1 LNQARNDY
9 YGNNYT
15 PHMFTG
21 GDDSGS
27 GPTTWRSHAL
37 AMIGEETPVT
47 IELSGGIDVYEVD
60 VSVLVSSEADLSSAN
75 TVLIVAATIDSVY
88 YAGPNGLLHHHGVII
103 EYLTATNTGDAIT
116 LDGTNNVQMN
126 YEWTMDSNWPNNS
139 TVTWNISDLNIVAFV
154 QNYSSKEIY
163 QAEAG
168 RVNEMNNDTDEDG
181 VVNSDDNCPDTYNP
195 DQADIDSDGA
205 GDACDACDNVNVYV
219 MGNVNGDVEDA
230 APLIDVIDVLYLID
244 LILDDNYP
252 GCTGEVAD
260 YTGDGNINFMD
271 AIFLVQDILDQS
283 ALTTSGYDGGDG
295 RLELGREGENTLITF
310 SNDQQIS
317 GFQIDLDVDVNATMD
332 QLVIPDGWVVKTH
345 QNNDRLRIVGIDM
358 TGQNSQSE
366 IKLTIPCNV
375 SSITAINACC
385 PTGQQINFSEK
396 STPDRI
402 EIPRNVSL
410 GQLYPN
416 PFNPEISI
424 PLTLPNEM
432 PTQIMVFDVQGRL
445 VETLLN
451 NDHMTAGHHILKWNA
466 ESFASG
472 IYFIRIQT
480 PIGSDVRKA
489 YLIK

>member
-1 LNQARNDY
+1 VNRDWKPAEDLTISTSGETQ
-9 YGNNYT
+9 T
-15 PHMFTG
+15 FTG
-21 GDDSGS
+21 SFVLADS
-27 GPTTWRSHAL
+27 WVQENL
-37 AMIGEETPVT
+37 K
-47 IELSGGIDVYEVD
+47 
-60 VSVLVSSEADLSSAN
+60 
-75 TVLIVAATIDSVY
+75 
-88 YAGPNGLLHHHGVII
+88 VI
-103 EYLTATNTGDAIT
+103 AI
-116 LDGTNNVQMN
+116 
-126 YEWTMDSNWPNNS
+126 
-139 TVTWNISDLNIVAFV
+139 V
-154 QNYSSKEIY
+154 QNYSSKEIF
-163 QAEAG
+163 QARA
-168 RVNEMNNDTDEDG
+168 VLINEMNDDTDEDG
-181 VVNSDDNCPDTYNP
+181 VVNCDDNCRDTYNP
-195 DQADIDSDGA
+195 DQVDIDSDGA

-219 MGNVNGDVEDA
+219 MGNVTGDADDNGPILDVM
-230 APLIDVIDVLYLID
+230 DVLYLLD
-244 LILDDNYP
+244 LILGDEYP
-252 GCTGEVAD
+252 GCTGEVANYFD
-260 YTGDGNINFMD
+260 DENLNYMD
-271 AIFLVQDILDQS
+271 ALYLAHDIMNPGNLTSRGFYGGNGHYGLDR
-283 ALTTSGYDGGDG
+283 A
-295 RLELGREGENTLITF
+295 EEKTLITF
-310 SNDQQIS
+310 FNDQQIS

-345 QNNDRLRIVGIDM
+345 QNNERLRIVGIDI

-375 SSITAINACC
+375 SSITAINASS

-432 PTQIMVFDVQGRL
+432 PTQIMVFDVQGSL

-480 PIGSDVRKA
+480 PISSDVRKA

>member
-1 LNQARNDY
+1 
-9 YGNNYT
+9 
-15 PHMFTG
+15 MFTG

-345 QNNDRLRIVGIDM
+345 QNNERLRIVGIDM

>member
-1 LNQARNDY
+1 
-9 YGNNYT
+9 
-15 PHMFTG
+15 MFTG

-283 ALTTSGYDGGDG
+283 ALTTSGYDGGEG

-416 PFNPEISI
+416 PFNPEVSI
-424 PLTLPNEM
+424 PFTLPSEM
-432 PTQIMVFDVQGRL
+432 HTKVVIYDVQGRQ

-451 NDHMTAGHHILKWNA
+451 EYHMTAGSHSLKWNA
-466 ESFASG
+466 ATFASG

>member
-1 LNQARNDY
+1 
-9 YGNNYT
+9 
-15 PHMFTG
+15 MFTG

-27 GPTTWRSHAL
+27 SSSTWRSHAL
-37 AMIGEETPVT
+37 NMIGENTPVT
-47 IELSGGIDVYEVD
+47 IELSGGIDGYEVD
-60 VSVLVSSEADLSSAN
+60 VSVLVSSESDLSSAN
-75 TVLIVAATIDSVY
+75 TVLIVAATMDSVY

-345 QNNDRLRIVGIDM
+345 QNNERLRIVGIDM
-358 TGQNSQSE
+358 TGQNSQTV

-385 PTGQQINFSEK
+385 PMGQQINFSEK

>member
-1 LNQARNDY
+1 
-9 YGNNYT
+9 
-15 PHMFTG
+15 MFTG

-37 AMIGEETPVT
+37 AMIGAETPVT

-219 MGNVNGDVEDA
+219 MGNVTGDADDNGPILDVM
-230 APLIDVIDVLYLID
+230 DVLYLLD
-244 LILDDNYP
+244 LILGDEYP
-252 GCTGEVAD
+252 GCTGEVANYFD
-260 YTGDGNINFMD
+260 DENLNYMD
-271 AIFLVQDILDQS
+271 ALYLAHDIMNPGNLTSRGFYGGNGHYGLDR
-283 ALTTSGYDGGDG
+283 A
-295 RLELGREGENTLITF
+295 EEKTLITF
-310 SNDQQIS
+310 FNDQQIS

-480 PIGSDVRKA
+480 PISSDVRKA

>member
-1 LNQARNDY
+1 
-9 YGNNYT
+9 
-15 PHMFTG
+15 MFTG

-219 MGNVNGDVEDA
+219 MGNVTGDADDNGPILDVM
-230 APLIDVIDVLYLID
+230 DVLYLID

-252 GCTGEVAD
+252 GCSGEVAD

-271 AIFLVQDILDQS
+271 AIFLIQDILDQS
-283 ALTTSGYDGGDG
+283 PLTTSGYDGGVG

-345 QNNDRLRIVGIDM
+345 QNNERLRIVGIDM
-358 TGQNSQSE
+358 TGQNSQNE

-375 SSITAINACC
+375 SSITAINACS
-385 PTGQQINFSEK
+385 PMGQQINFSEK

>member
-1 LNQARNDY
+1 
-9 YGNNYT
+9 
-15 PHMFTG
+15 
-21 GDDSGS
+21 
-27 GPTTWRSHAL
+27 
-37 AMIGEETPVT
+37 V
-47 IELSGGIDVYEVD
+47 GGIPHTQWNGVQNTVGGYPNGNWQPMYTTFLPIYNGMVGADTPYSIEINGMVNIGSVD
-60 VSVLVSSEADLSSAN
+60 YDIIVSMDADQSSAN
-75 TVLIVAATIDSVY
+75 QRVYIFLVEDNIYSYWGSIGQYHDARNVNRDWKPAEDLTISTSGETQTFTGSFDLADSWIQENVK
-88 YAGPNGLLHHHGVII
+88 VI
-103 EYLTATNTGDAIT
+103 AI
-116 LDGTNNVQMN
+116 
-126 YEWTMDSNWPNNS
+126 
-139 TVTWNISDLNIVAFV
+139 V
-154 QNYSSKEIY
+154 QNSSSKEIF
-163 QAEAG
+163 QVSA
-168 RVNEMNNDTDEDG
+168 VLINEMNNDIDEDG
-181 VVNSDDNCPDTYNP
+181 VFNSDDNCPDTYNP

-271 AIFLVQDILDQS
+271 AIFLIQDILDQS
-283 ALTTSGYDGGDG
+283 ALTTSGYDGGEG

-375 SSITAINACC
+375 SSITAINASS

>member
-1 LNQARNDY
+1 MNQARNDY

-252 GCTGEVAD
+252 GCSGEVAD

-271 AIFLVQDILDQS
+271 
-283 ALTTSGYDGGDG
+283 
-295 RLELGREGENTLITF
+295 
-310 SNDQQIS
+310 
-317 GFQIDLDVDVNATMD
+317 
-332 QLVIPDGWVVKTH
+332 
-345 QNNDRLRIVGIDM
+345 
-358 TGQNSQSE
+358 
-366 IKLTIPCNV
+366 
-375 SSITAINACC
+375 
-385 PTGQQINFSEK
+385 
-396 STPDRI
+396 
-402 EIPRNVSL
+402 
-410 GQLYPN
+410 
-416 PFNPEISI
+416 
-424 PLTLPNEM
+424 
-432 PTQIMVFDVQGRL
+432 
-445 VETLLN
+445 
-451 NDHMTAGHHILKWNA
+451 
-466 ESFASG
+466 
-472 IYFIRIQT
+472 
-480 PIGSDVRKA
+480 
-489 YLIK
+489 

>member
-1 LNQARNDY
+1 
-9 YGNNYT
+9 
-15 PHMFTG
+15 MFTG

-252 GCTGEVAD
+252 GCSGEVAD

-271 AIFLVQDILDQS
+271 AIFLIQDILDQS
-283 ALTTSGYDGGDG
+283 PLTTSGYDGGVG

-345 QNNDRLRIVGIDM
+345 QNNERLRIVGIDM
-358 TGQNSQSE
+358 TGQNSQNE

-375 SSITAINACC
+375 SSITAINACS
-385 PTGQQINFSEK
+385 PMGQQINFSEK

>member
-168 RVNEMNNDTDEDG
+168 RVNEMNNDIDEDG

-195 DQADIDSDGA
+195 DQADVDSDGA

-219 MGNVNGDVEDA
+219 MGNVTGDADDNGPILDVM
-230 APLIDVIDVLYLID
+230 DVLYLID

-252 GCTGEVAD
+252 GCSGEVAD

-271 AIFLVQDILDQS
+271 AIFLIQDILDQS
-283 ALTTSGYDGGDG
+283 PLTTSGYDGGVG

-345 QNNDRLRIVGIDM
+345 QNNERLRIVGIDM
-358 TGQNSQSE
+358 TGQNSQNE

-375 SSITAINACC
+375 SSITAINACS
-385 PTGQQINFSEK
+385 PMGQQINFSEK

>member
-1 LNQARNDY
+1 M
-9 YGNNYT
+9 GN
-15 PHMFTG
+15 
-21 GDDSGS
+21 
-27 GPTTWRSHAL
+27 
-37 AMIGEETPVT
+37 V
-47 IELSGGIDVYEVD
+47 
-60 VSVLVSSEADLSSAN
+60 
-75 TVLIVAATIDSVY
+75 
-88 YAGPNGLLHHHGVII
+88 
-103 EYLTATNTGDAIT
+103 TGDA
-116 LDGTNNVQMN
+116 
-126 YEWTMDSNWPNNS
+126 
-139 TVTWNISDLNIVAFV
+139 
-154 QNYSSKEIY
+154 
-163 QAEAG
+163 
-168 RVNEMNNDTDEDG
+168 
-181 VVNSDDNCPDTYNP
+181 DDNGPILD
-195 DQADIDSDGA
+195 
-205 GDACDACDNVNVYV
+205 V
-219 MGNVNGDVEDA
+219 M
-230 APLIDVIDVLYLID
+230 DVLYLLD
-244 LILDDNYP
+244 LILADEYP

-260 YTGDGNINFMD
+260 YFDDENLNFMD
-271 AIFLVQDILDQS
+271 ALFLAHDIMNPGNLTSRGFYGGNGHYGLDR
-283 ALTTSGYDGGDG
+283 A
-295 RLELGREGENTLITF
+295 EEKTLITF
-310 SNDQQIS
+310 FNDQQIS

-345 QNNDRLRIVGIDM
+345 QNNERLRIVGIDI

-375 SSITAINACC
+375 SSITAINASS

-432 PTQIMVFDVQGRL
+432 PTQIMVFDVQGSL

-480 PIGSDVRKA
+480 PISSDVRKA

>member
-1 LNQARNDY
+1 
-9 YGNNYT
+9 
-15 PHMFTG
+15 MFTG

-416 PFNPEISI
+416 PFNPEVSI
-424 PLTLPNEM
+424 PFTLPSEM
-432 PTQIMVFDVQGRL
+432 HTKVVIYDVQGRQ

-451 NDHMTAGHHILKWNA
+451 EYHMTAGSHSLKWNA
-466 ESFASG
+466 ATFASG

>member
-1 LNQARNDY
+1 YSYWGSIGQYHDARNVNRDWKPAEDLTISTS
-9 YGNNYT
+9 GET
-15 PHMFTG
+15 QTFTG
-21 GDDSGS
+21 SFVLADS
-27 GPTTWRSHAL
+27 WVQENL
-37 AMIGEETPVT
+37 K
-47 IELSGGIDVYEVD
+47 
-60 VSVLVSSEADLSSAN
+60 
-75 TVLIVAATIDSVY
+75 
-88 YAGPNGLLHHHGVII
+88 VI
-103 EYLTATNTGDAIT
+103 AI
-116 LDGTNNVQMN
+116 
-126 YEWTMDSNWPNNS
+126 
-139 TVTWNISDLNIVAFV
+139 V
-154 QNYSSKEIY
+154 QNYSSKEIF
-163 QAEAG
+163 QARA
-168 RVNEMNNDTDEDG
+168 VLINEMNDDTDEDG
-181 VVNSDDNCPDTYNP
+181 VVNCDDNCRDTYNP
-195 DQADIDSDGA
+195 DQVDIDSDGA

-219 MGNVNGDVEDA
+219 MGNVTGDADDNGPILDVM
-230 APLIDVIDVLYLID
+230 DVLYLLD
-244 LILDDNYP
+244 LILGDEYP
-252 GCTGEVAD
+252 GCTGEVANYFD
-260 YTGDGNINFMD
+260 DENLNYMD
-271 AIFLVQDILDQS
+271 ALYLAHDIMNPGN
-283 ALTTSGYDGGDG
+283 LTSRGFYGGNG
-295 RLELGREGENTLITF
+295 HYGLGREGENTLITF

>member
-1 LNQARNDY
+1 MIA
-9 YGNNYT
+9 
-15 PHMFTG
+15 
-21 GDDSGS
+21 SGS
-27 GPTTWRSHAL
+27 DWNQPYSCESWGSTFGLTYPIVDDDQTSPSIWSMFGQGYIPHNVIL
-37 AMIGEETPVT
+37 GHDGEVIYSEIGF
-47 IELSGGIDVYEVD
+47 S
-60 VSVLVSSEADLSSAN
+60 
-75 TVLIVAATIDSVY
+75 
-88 YAGPNGLLHHHGVII
+88 
-103 EYLTATNTGDAIT
+103 
-116 LDGTNNVQMN
+116 
-126 YEWTMDSNWPNNS
+126 
-139 TVTWNISDLNIVAFV
+139 
-154 QNYSSKEIY
+154 
-163 QAEAG
+163 
-168 RVNEMNNDTDEDG
+168 EDG
-181 VVNSDDNCPDTYNP
+181 VIAAIEAGLTNMPSDNDSDEILNHLDNCPETYNP
-195 DQADIDSDGA
+195 DQADVDSDGA

-219 MGNVNGDVEDA
+219 MGNVTGDADDNGPILDVM
-230 APLIDVIDVLYLID
+230 DVLYLLD
-244 LILDDNYP
+244 LILADEYP

-260 YTGDGNINFMD
+260 YFDDENLNFMD
-271 AIFLVQDILDQS
+271 ALFLAHDIMNPGNLTSRGFYGGNGHYGLDR
-283 ALTTSGYDGGDG
+283 A
-295 RLELGREGENTLITF
+295 EEKTLITF
-310 SNDQQIS
+310 FNDQQIS

-345 QNNDRLRIVGIDM
+345 QNNERLRIVGIDI

-375 SSITAINACC
+375 SSITAINASS

-432 PTQIMVFDVQGRL
+432 PTQIMVFDVQGSL

-480 PIGSDVRKA
+480 PISSDVRKA

>member
-168 RVNEMNNDTDEDG
+168 RVNEMNNDIDEDG
-181 VVNSDDNCPDTYNP
+181 VFNSDDNCPDTYNP
-195 DQADIDSDGA
+195 DQADVDSDGA

-219 MGNVNGDVEDA
+219 MGNVTGDADDNGPILDVM
-230 APLIDVIDVLYLID
+230 DVLYLID

-252 GCTGEVAD
+252 GCSGEVAD

-271 AIFLVQDILDQS
+271 AIFLIQDILDQS
-283 ALTTSGYDGGDG
+283 PLTTSGYDGGVG

-345 QNNDRLRIVGIDM
+345 QNNERLRIVGIDM
-358 TGQNSQSE
+358 TGQNSQNE

-375 SSITAINACC
+375 SSITAINACS
-385 PTGQQINFSEK
+385 PMGQQINFSEK

>member
-1 LNQARNDY
+1 
-9 YGNNYT
+9 
-15 PHMFTG
+15 MFTG

-195 DQADIDSDGA
+195 DQADVDNDGA

-219 MGNVNGDVEDA
+219 MGNVTGDADDNG
-230 APLIDVIDVLYLID
+230 PILDVIDVLYLLD
-244 LILDDNYP
+244 LILADEYP
-252 GCTGEVAD
+252 GCSGEVANYFD
-260 YTGDGNINFMD
+260 DENLNYMD
-271 AIFLVQDILDQS
+271 ALYLAHDIMNPGN
-283 ALTTSGYDGGDG
+283 LTSRGFYGGNG
-295 RLELGREGENTLITF
+295 HYGLGREGENTLITF